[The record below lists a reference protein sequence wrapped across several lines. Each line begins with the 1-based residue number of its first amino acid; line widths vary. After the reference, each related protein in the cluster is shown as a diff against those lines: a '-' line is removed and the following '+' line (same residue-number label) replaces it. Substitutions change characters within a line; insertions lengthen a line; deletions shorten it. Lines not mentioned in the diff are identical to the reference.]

1 MAVTVYKKT
10 ALTGG
15 AAGSLDGIDG
25 AGLLDADMAFVTVA
39 GVIYEYILDDDDGGI
54 ESSPSRIIPDANA
67 GNKRW
72 LLQSAYAA
80 TVVAADL
87 AAHAALTSPHSATS
101 AATPSRVVVRDA
113 SGRAKFAAPAASDDV
128 AIKST
133 VDDHAALTTAHGA
146 VSTATAS
153 KLVVRDASGR
163 AAFATPAAS
172 GDAATKGY
180 VDGAIALLSDFKNL
194 KITTTGA
201 ANNQSVLLTANKVIV
216 VTTADLP
223 KLLSAVSVAI
233 NLGASG
239 ANGLDTGS
247 LAANTGYFLYV
258 ISNGSTTAGLAS
270 LSASTP
276 TMPSGYTYKALV
288 GWCTTDATAT
298 PFNIEEFT
306 QVDDEYVWA
315 IPQEVISTGSGAT
328 TVAVDLSAT
337 GILGYAA
344 IPPNIVKKI
353 LTRNS
358 SYHTN
363 LVINPTTFAN
373 SLSFGGEGNGGG
385 VMFVSDSAGFAWTH
399 SQATIPIIESQKI
412 YAQSPGGYGYHI
424 LISGFTMKR

>member
-25 AGLLDADMAFVTVA
+25 AGLLDADMAIVTVA

-87 AAHAALTSPHSATS
+87 VTHAALTSPHSAAS
-101 AATPSRVVVRDA
+101 AATPSRMVVRDA
-113 SGRAKFAAPAASDDV
+113 SGRAKFAAPAASDDA

-133 VDDHAALTTAHGA
+133 VDDHTALTTAHGA

-153 KLVVRDASGR
+153 KMVVRDASGR
-163 AAFATPAAS
+163 AAFATPSAT

-180 VDGAIALLSDFKNL
+180 VDGVIVGLSDFKNL
-194 KITTTGA
+194 LITTTGA
-201 ANNQSVLLTANKVIV
+201 ANNQSVLVTADKVIV

-247 LAANTGYFLYV
+247 LAANTGYFLWV
-258 ISNGSTTAGLAS
+258 ISNGTTTAALAS
-270 LSASTP
+270 LSVSAP
-276 TMPSGYTYKALV
+276 TMPAGYTYKALL
-288 GWCTTDATAT
+288 GWCTTDATTT
-298 PFNIEEFT
+298 PFNVEEFT
-306 QVDDEYVWA
+306 QIDDVYSWAARQKVVDSGGTTNTAAISLAAGGAKTYAVVPPTVTKGIFGKSMCAGGAGTWFANPVTFSNSIAADNDVTEYSA
-315 IPQEVISTGSGAT
+315 FFEGAT
-328 TVAVDLSAT
+328 ETQ
-337 GILGYAA
+337 
-344 IPPNIVKKI
+344 
-353 LTRNS
+353 
-358 SYHTN
+358 
-363 LVINPTTFAN
+363 
-373 SLSFGGEGNGGG
+373 
-385 VMFVSDSAGFAWTH
+385 GFALMAL
-399 SQATIPIIESQKI
+399 QESQTF
-412 YAQSPGGYGYHI
+412 YHQRSFETQDVW
-424 LISGFTMKR
+424 ISGFTLRR